1 MGRSNIAV
9 SEEIAEE
16 LSRLAARDD
25 KTSYAFANECLGAA
39 LKICEKGGQPEE
51 IYGAWEMN
59 RIGKDVGA
67 FQWVGRNLMEQLV
80 RQFGMLQPEKFSQM
94 WREAGYNFGVYLQI
108 CFPAIEDVVSLAAQ
122 LKQSFNIGR
131 IEMVERAPTSRQED
145 QVFAVNVVASFSV
158 ELLTCLVEY
167 WRGLLSAYGLEV
179 LENNIA
185 MGAVRL
191 LFVSHGK
198 LLKAK
203 PLTIN

>member
-1 MGRSNIAV
+1 M
-9 SEEIAEE
+9 
-16 LSRLAARDD
+16 AARDD

-131 IEMVERAPTSRQED
+131 NRNGGKSTD
-145 QVFAVNVVASFSV
+145 
-158 ELLTCLVEY
+158 
-167 WRGLLSAYGLEV
+167 LSARRSGFCGQRRCIVFCRTPNLSCRV
-179 LENNIA
+179 P
-185 MGAVRL
+185 GAVSFLPTGSKSWR
-191 LFVSHGK
+191 
-198 LLKAK
+198 
-203 PLTIN
+203 TILRWAP